1 MKKFLSLI
9 LALAMVAGMS
19 VTALADGNTQ
29 TVSISKAAPTYT
41 LRIPS
46 DTAITWDQSGY
57 FELGSYYISV
67 SPDWNFN
74 KKLVVSWNS
83 ANGTA
88 NGAFTSSTADTK
100 IPYTL
105 CRDPEGKNSCEHIF
119 FNSCLED
126 TCTLGMVIAPESWS
140 AAEPGEYSTAIIYSV
155 AIC

>member
-41 LRIPS
+41 LSIPS
-46 DTAITWDQSGY
+46 NTAITWDQSGY

-67 SPDWNFN
+67 SPDWNFA
-74 KKLVVSWNS
+74 KTLVVSWNS
-83 ANGTA
+83 SNGTA
-88 NGAFTSSTADTK
+88 NGAFTSSTAATT

-105 CRDPEGKNSCEHIF
+105 CRDSEGENSCEHMF
-119 FNSCLED
+119 FDLLLQD
-126 TCTLGMVIAPESWS
+126 MCTPGMVIAPESWS
-140 AAEPGEYSTAIIYSV
+140 AAEPGEYSTEIIYSV
-155 AIC
+155 EVR